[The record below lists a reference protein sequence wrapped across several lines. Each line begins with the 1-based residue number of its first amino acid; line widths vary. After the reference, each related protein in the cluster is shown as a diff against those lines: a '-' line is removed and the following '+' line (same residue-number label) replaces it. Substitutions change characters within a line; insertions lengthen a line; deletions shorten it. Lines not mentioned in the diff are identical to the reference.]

1 MKILTNLFVCLTLAG
16 CAATPAA
23 QAPTTASGATAA
35 SATKPEGAKA
45 VAHFREHVKY
55 PATRAVILAACADT
69 PEFTAGEKK
78 WIGDNLPD
86 KSFASADDVV
96 ASLHL

>member
-1 MKILTNLFVCLTLAG
+1 MKILTNLFVCLSLAG

-23 QAPTTASGATAA
+23 QAPTATPGATAA
-35 SATKPEGAKA
+35 ATKPEGAKA

-55 PATRAVILAACADT
+55 PASRAVILAACADT

-86 KSFASADDVV
+86 RSFASADEVV

>member
-23 QAPTTASGATAA
+23 QAPTLPPAPPRRRPRSRRA
-35 SATKPEGAKA
+35 AKA

-55 PATRAVILAACADT
+55 PATRAVVLAACADT

>member
-23 QAPTTASGATAA
+23 QPPSPASGATAT
-35 SATKPEGAKA
+35 SATKPEAAKA

-55 PATRAVILAACADT
+55 PATKAVVLAACADT
-69 PEFTAGEKK
+69 PEFTAWEKK
-78 WIGDNLPD
+78 CIGDYLPG
-86 KSFASADDVV
+86 KSFASADEVV
-96 ASLHL
+96 ASRYL